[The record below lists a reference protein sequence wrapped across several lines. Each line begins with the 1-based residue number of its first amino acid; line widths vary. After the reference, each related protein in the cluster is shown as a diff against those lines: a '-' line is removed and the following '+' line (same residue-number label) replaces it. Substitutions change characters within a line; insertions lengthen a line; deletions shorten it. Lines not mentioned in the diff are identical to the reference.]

1 LKKRSVEMAENN
13 PKQIESIEH
22 IPASDQHSFPPFD
35 KQTFPSQLVWLAL
48 TFGALYLL
56 MSRIALPR
64 ISSILEERRKHIEN
78 ELAGAQRAKGESDAA
93 AAAHEQV
100 LAEARGRAQTLAN
113 EIRARAAVAA
123 EARRKEVD
131 AKLDIRVSEAQQS
144 LAAAQ
149 SAAMAHLHEMAGDAA
164 GAIVERLTGVAPTK
178 QDVADAIATMV
189 KRQEVGS

>member
-1 LKKRSVEMAENN
+1 MPENN

-22 IPASDQHSFPPFD
+22 IPASEQHVFPPFD

-48 TFGALYLL
+48 TFGALYFL

-64 ISSILEERRKHIEN
+64 IGSILEERRKHIESD
-78 ELAGAQRAKGESDAA
+78 LAGAQRAKGESDAA
-93 AAAHEQV
+93 AAAHEQA
-100 LAEARGRAQTLAN
+100 LAEARGRAQTVAN

-131 AKLDIRVSEAQQS
+131 AKLDVRISEAEQS
-144 LAAAQ
+144 LAAAR

-164 GAIVERLTGVAPTK
+164 RAIVERLTGVVPAK
-178 QDVADAIATMV
+178 QDVADAIAAVV
-189 KRQEVGS
+189 KRREAGG